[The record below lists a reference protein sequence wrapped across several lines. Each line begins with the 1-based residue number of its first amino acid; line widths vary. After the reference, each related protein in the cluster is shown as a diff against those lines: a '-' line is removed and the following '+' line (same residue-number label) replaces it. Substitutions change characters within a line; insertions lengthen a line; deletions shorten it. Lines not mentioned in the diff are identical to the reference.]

1 MERTAIQALSIHLL
15 QRTLSSQQVDSMKR
29 SKRLSKV
36 RLQAILPCPPRG
48 RLIAL
53 EETTLTGT
61 GANIFIFSPL
71 DVLSVKSHKIL
82 SPTMVSDHR
91 PGRRRQWVSELIITV
106 RFPFMTPLYR
116 TFVLLSREKSISH

>member
-1 MERTAIQALSIHLL
+1 
-15 QRTLSSQQVDSMKR
+15 MKR

-36 RLQAILPCPPRG
+36 RLQAILPCPPMG

-71 DVLSVKSHKIL
+71 DILSAKSHKIL
-82 SPTMVSDHR
+82 SPAMVSDHR
-91 PGRRRQWVSELIITV
+91 PGRRRQWTSELTV
-106 RFPFMTPLYR
+106 TVGFPFMTPLYR
-116 TFVLLSREKSISH
+116 TFVLLSRGKFVSH